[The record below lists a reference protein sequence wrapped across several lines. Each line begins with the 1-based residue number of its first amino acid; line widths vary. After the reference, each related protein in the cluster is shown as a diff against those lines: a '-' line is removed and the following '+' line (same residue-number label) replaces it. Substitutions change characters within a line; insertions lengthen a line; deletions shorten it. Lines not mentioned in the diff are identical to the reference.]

1 VFDGLTDVYNKVH
14 MGSCAEN
21 TAKQCGISRI
31 QQDDF
36 ALSSYQKSADA
47 WKQGHF
53 AQEIVP
59 VNVPQKRGIKCF
71 VFFVNL

>member
-1 VFDGLTDVYNKVH
+1 

-21 TAKQCGISRI
+21 TAKNFGITRS

-36 ALSSYQKSADA
+36 AISSYKKSAEA
-47 WKQGHF
+47 WKQRIF

-59 VNVPQKRGIKCF
+59 VNIPQKKGIQCLFYLKIKLNNTFKPNVCR
-71 VFFVNL
+71 

>member
-1 VFDGLTDVYNKVH
+1 

-21 TAKQCGISRI
+21 TAKQCNISRT

-36 ALSSYQKSADA
+36 AIDSYKKSAES
-47 WKQGHF
+47 WKQGIF

-59 VNVPQKRGIKCF
+59 VNVPQKKGLKIFCG
-71 VFFVNL
+71 V

>member
-1 VFDGLTDVYNKVH
+1 

-21 TAKQCGISRI
+21 TAKQLGINRV

-36 ALSSYQKSADA
+36 AISSYKKSAEA
-47 WKQGHF
+47 WKQGLF

-59 VNVPQKRGIKCF
+59 VNVPQKKGG
-71 VFFVNL
+71 

>member
-1 VFDGLTDVYNKVH
+1 

-21 TAKQCGISRI
+21 TAKQCGISRK

-36 ALSSYQKSADA
+36 AISSYKKSAEA
-47 WKQGHF
+47 WKHGIF

-59 VNVPQKRGIKCF
+59 VSIPQKKGI
-71 VFFVNL
+71 

>member
-1 VFDGLTDVYNKVH
+1 MTDVYNKIH

-36 ALSSYQKSADA
+36 AINSYKKSAES
-47 WKQGHF
+47 WKQGIF
-53 AQEIVP
+53 SQEIVP
-59 VNVPQKRGIKCF
+59 VNVPQNKGIYYF
-71 VFFVNL
+71 SLNE

>member
-1 VFDGLTDVYNKVH
+1 

-31 QQDDF
+31 QQDDY
-36 ALSSYQKSADA
+36 AISSYKKTAEA
-47 WKQGHF
+47 WKQGIF

-59 VNVPQKRGIKCF
+59 VNVPQKKR
-71 VFFVNL
+71 

>member
-1 VFDGLTDVYNKVH
+1 

-21 TAKQCGISRI
+21 TAKQFKISRT

-36 ALSSYQKSADA
+36 AISSYTKSAEA
-47 WKQGHF
+47 WKQGVF

-59 VNVPQKRGIKCF
+59 VNVPQKKGSNM
-71 VFFVNL
+71 FF